1 MLKILTIKIILK
13 KQHFFAKKEKNSL
26 AIKIIE
32 ESSTSVYLLIITY
45 QSNSKGQIQINKKNN
60 IELAVSYDN
69 TFKTLNF
76 LKCCK
81 SDVIYF

>member
-45 QSNSKGQIQINKKNN
+45 QSNSKGQILINKKKNN
-60 IELAVSYDN
+60 IELGVSYDN
-69 TFKTLNF
+69 T
-76 LKCCK
+76 LKK
-81 SDVIYF
+81 NIVFSQVLSL